1 MKKITIPVIIILS
14 ILIFSGMQLMPRK
27 EEPKTE
33 TQPAA
38 EETKAPAPA
47 PAVKQETEKTE
58 ITVSGRLILTTSRKS
73 EMLSLHGRD
82 AVMYRII
89 GNKSAELKSLLEE
102 LGSNNLVS
110 VRGIKHPLASFVRC
124 KHTYDFD
131 QDGNK
136 TVETE
141 CIPYYNLEVSQIL
154 DTKISGEEMPPPK
167 RDLKEEARARQ
178 QVTAQEVEKTIPQL
192 ISIQGTISS
201 VNVRSPIKTL
211 EVSFTGARGEA
222 LKKTVLITANTYIA
236 KKDPSGQPIPV
247 DVQSLRPGQKV
258 NVEYSRTERASEA
271 LIITLLD

>member
-1 MKKITIPVIIILS
+1 MKKITIPIIIILS
-14 ILIFSGMQLMPRK
+14 ILILSGMQLMPRK
-27 EEPKTE
+27 EAKTE
-33 TQPAA
+33 TKPAA

-47 PAVKQETEKTE
+47 PAVKPETEKTD
-58 ITVSGRLILTTSRKS
+58 ITVSGRLILTTSKKS
-73 EMLSLHGRD
+73 EMLSLHGKD
-82 AVMYRII
+82 AVMYRIV
-89 GNKSAELKSLLEE
+89 GSRSDELKSLLEE

-110 VRGIKHPLASFVRC
+110 VRGIKHPLASFIRC
-124 KHTYDFD
+124 RHAYDFD
-131 QDGNK
+131 PDGNK
-136 TVETE
+136 TVKTE
-141 CIPYYNLEVSQIL
+141 CIPYYNLDVSQIL

-178 QVTAQEVEKTIPQL
+178 QVTSQEIEKAMPQL

-201 VNVRSPIKTL
+201 VNIRSPIKTL

-236 KKDPSGQPIPV
+236 KKDSSGQPVPV

-258 NVEYSRTERASEA
+258 NVEYSRTERTSEA